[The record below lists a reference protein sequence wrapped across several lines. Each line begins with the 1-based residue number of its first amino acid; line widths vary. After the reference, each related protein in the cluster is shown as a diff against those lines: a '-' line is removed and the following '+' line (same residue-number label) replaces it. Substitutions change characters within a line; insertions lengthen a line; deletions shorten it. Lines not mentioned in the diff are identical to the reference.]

1 MFHRADLKRAQ
12 PKAGRGHSV
21 DAREERGPAA
31 KGLLGRVVNDATI
44 EYTGCLG
51 GRHGKF

>member
-12 PKAGRGHSV
+12 PNAGGGHSV

-31 KGLLGRVVNDATI
+31 KGLLRRVVNDAAI
-44 EYTGCLG
+44 EDSG
-51 GRHGKF
+51 G